1 MHLPMLVASVG
12 AIENGGKIV
21 VQAQASHSSL
31 FRRLCASAW
40 TVCRYAFP
48 DPLLGTVF
56 VYRAG
61 RVRGP
66 SSAQN
71 RQMPRAKAARTSPR
85 AGWDCRVP
93 KSGKPMRLQKACTA
107 AAAARWPVRR
117 NTNVANQ
124 PNTVVKPN

>member
-1 MHLPMLVASVG
+1 MPVVSVR
-12 AIENGGKIV
+12 ANKYGGKIV
-21 VQAQASHSSL
+21 VQAQASYSTTL
-31 FRRLCASAW
+31 FRRLCPSAW
-40 TVCRYAFP
+40 TVCRYAIS
-48 DPLLGTVF
+48 DPALGTVF
-56 VYRAG
+56 AYRAG

-71 RQMPRAKAARTSPR
+71 RQMPSAKAARTSPR
-85 AGWDCRVP
+85 AGWDCRAP

-124 PNTVVKPN
+124 PNIVVKPN